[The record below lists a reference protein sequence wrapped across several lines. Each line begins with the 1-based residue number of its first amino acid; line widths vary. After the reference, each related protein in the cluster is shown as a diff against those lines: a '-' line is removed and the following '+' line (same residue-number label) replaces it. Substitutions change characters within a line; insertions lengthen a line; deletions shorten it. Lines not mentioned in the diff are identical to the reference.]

1 MFNSDE
7 KNPSADS
14 PFDTEALKHEAERLY
29 KKSIQ
34 YITGTEIASAAKT
47 GLEKIRKLE
56 DAIPPHLGDVWQDVK
71 LLVTLLRDY
80 VSGAYKQIPLGSI
93 AAVAAAV
100 LYFVS
105 PIDAIPDFIPGI
117 GYLDDAAV
125 LLLCKKMV
133 RGDLE
138 KYSKWQA
145 GETGSK

>member
-1 MFNSDE
+1 MPDSTDKPQFDKE
-7 KNPSADS
+7 K
-14 PFDTEALKHEAERLY
+14 LKRDAERMY
-29 KKSIQ
+29 EKSIQ
-34 YITGTEIASAAKT
+34 YITSSEIASAAKT

-56 DAIPPHLGDVWQDVK
+56 DAIPPHLSDVWQDIK
-71 LLVTLLRDY
+71 QLVSLLRDY

-93 AAVAAAV
+93 TAVAAAV

-105 PIDAIPDFIPGI
+105 PVDAIPDFIPGI

-138 KYSKWQA
+138 KYRQWQA
-145 GETGSK
+145 GETLRD